1 MPSSADAADVRRW
14 AMRVRGYLTDHD
26 LANGERLDSPAPAQ
40 SV

>member
-14 AMRVRGYLTDHD
+14 AMRVRGYLTDHG